1 VVTFDICITLLLLLV
16 TLLPLS
22 HHPAWWVRVW
32 DFPRLQLLIISA
44 LLGILQLLLFT
55 RAPWLAGA
63 VLLICLACCGYQCWW
78 IFPYTRLLKKQVRD
92 AEGYTAHPG
101 IRILVSNVLTPNRQA
116 GKLLKQIRIESPDVL
131 VAVETDTWWEQQLS
145 VLDQDYPYSVRCPKD
160 NLYGMHVWSR
170 LPLRDAEIQYL
181 VDPEIPSMH
190 MLVTL
195 PEGIEVRL
203 HCVHPMPP
211 SPTEND
217 ESRDRD
223 AELVMVGKSVA
234 QATLPVIVTG
244 DLNDVA
250 WSRTTRL
257 FLKISGLLD
266 PRRGRGMYCTFNA
279 RYPLLRWPLDHIF
292 HSQAFILGSLR
303 RLEDIGSDHYP
314 FLAHLLYVPQQGQQ
328 QESLVK
334 EAEDEQL
341 AVDILQQ
348 NTSLT
353 LPVHTPGENNSK
365 FH

>member
-1 VVTFDICITLLLLLV
+1 MVTFDICITLLLLLV

-22 HHPAWWVRVW
+22 RHPAWWVRVW
-32 DFPRLQLLIISA
+32 DFPRVQLLFISL
-44 LLGILQLLLFT
+44 LLGVGQCFMFS
-55 RAPWLAGA
+55 RSPWLAGA
-63 VLLICLACCGYQCWW
+63 VLLICLVCCAYQGWW
-78 IFPYTRLLKKQVRD
+78 IFPYTRFMEKQVRD
-92 AEGYTAHPG
+92 AEDYTEHPG

-131 VAVETDTWWEQQLS
+131 VAVETDSWWEQQLS
-145 VLDQDYPYSVRCPKD
+145 VLDNDYPYSVRCPKD

-181 VDPEIPSMH
+181 VDKEIPSMH

-195 PEGIEVRL
+195 PQGIEVRL

-217 ESRDRD
+217 ESQDRD

-234 QATLPVIVTG
+234 EATLPVIVTG

-292 HSQAFILGSLR
+292 HSQDFVLGSLR

-314 FLAHLLYVPQQGQQ
+314 FLAHLLYVPQQGKK
-328 QESLVK
+328 QESLK
-334 EAEDEQL
+334 KDAEDEQL
-341 AVDILQQ
+341 ARDILQE
-348 NTSLT
+348 NDSLT
-353 LPVHTPGENNSK
+353 LPVHTPGENNPAL
-365 FH
+365 